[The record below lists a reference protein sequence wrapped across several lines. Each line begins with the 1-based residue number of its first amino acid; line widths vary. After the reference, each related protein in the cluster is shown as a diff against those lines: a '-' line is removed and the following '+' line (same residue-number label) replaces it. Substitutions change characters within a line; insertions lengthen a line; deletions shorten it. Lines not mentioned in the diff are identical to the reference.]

1 MKKVVLLVMVALCF
15 MAVSTSAWS
24 AVTSAGDV
32 VLQGPGAPQNPPPP
46 WAITSLFEIAM
57 TRVSITTGGSISRPP
72 VFFPCR
78 PAGSP

>member
-32 VLQGPGAPQNPPPP
+32 VLQGPGAPK
-46 WAITSLFEIAM
+46 T
-57 TRVSITTGGSISRPP
+57 RPP
-72 VFFPCR
+72 LGNNF
-78 PAGSP
+78 SL